1 MFIELFESRNIKYK
15 LILLKPE
22 YQTAIERCQIRTC
35 HTGITPEKWIKHF
48 YDILVFDDDRFDIVN
63 NSDMTAQDTA
73 EIILNLLYRMP
84 EFESNEKHD
93 KET

>member
-1 MFIELFESRNIKYK
+1 MSWQKGAL
-15 LILLKPE
+15 
-22 YQTAIERCQIRTC
+22 
-35 HTGITPEKWIKHF
+35 HF

-84 EFESNEKHD
+84 EFESNEKHE

>member
-35 HTGITPEKWIKHF
+35 HTGITPERWIKHF

-84 EFESNEKHD
+84 EFESNGKHE

>member
-84 EFESNEKHD
+84 EFESNGKHE

>member
-35 HTGITPEKWIKHF
+35 HTGITLERWIKHF

-84 EFESNEKHD
+84 EFESNGKHE

>member
-84 EFESNEKHD
+84 EFESNEKHE